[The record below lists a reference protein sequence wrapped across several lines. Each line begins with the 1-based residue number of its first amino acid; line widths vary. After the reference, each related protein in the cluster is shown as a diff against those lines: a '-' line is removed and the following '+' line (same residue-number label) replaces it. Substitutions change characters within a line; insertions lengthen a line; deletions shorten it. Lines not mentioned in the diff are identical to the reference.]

1 MKPYIN
7 PTLKELTSYDLLKLL
22 AVVTMIIDHIGHY
35 FFPEQLEL
43 RAIGRMSMPIWLFLV
58 GYANTR
64 EIPPILWGG
73 AFILLASYLVAG
85 NPILPL
91 NILFT
96 IIIARAVLD
105 TLVMTTFKNTENF
118 LFGVTAMIFLAIPT
132 SALFDYGTLAL
143 MWALF
148 GYLCRHQEEMQVSSK
163 RLLGFLGITT
173 LIYLV
178 YQQVFFV
185 FEPAQSLIMILS
197 VSISAFVLY
206 QFKAEALPDLTV
218 KLPPPVNTLVKFCG
232 RKTLYIYVVH
242 LMLFL
247 AIGFFTQPER
257 FGFFDLKFY

>member
-22 AVVTMIIDHIGHY
+22 AVITMIIDHVGHY
-35 FFPEQLEL
+35 FFPEVSEF

-58 GYANTR
+58 GFANTR
-64 EIPPILWGG
+64 ELPPILWGG

-96 IIIARAVLD
+96 IIVARAVLD
-105 TLVMTTFKNTENF
+105 TFAKIIFKNTESF
-118 LFGVTAMIFLAIPT
+118 LFGVTAMVFLAIPT

-148 GYLCRHQEEMQVSSK
+148 GYLCRYQTEMELSSK
-163 RLLGFLGITT
+163 KLLGFLGVTT
-173 LIYLV
+173 IVYLM
-178 YQQVFFV
+178 YQQVFFM
-185 FEPAQSLIMILS
+185 FESTSTLMMTIS
-197 VSISAFVLY
+197 VSISAAVLY
-206 QFKAEALPDLTV
+206 NFKAQALPDLTT
-218 KLPPPVNTLVKFCG
+218 KLPNLLNSFVKFCG

-242 LMLFL
+242 LILFL

-257 FGFFDLKFY
+257 FGFFDLKFF